1 MIKVTTANSAQQ
13 KTAKPKL
20 TPAARREAIIFYLTT
35 SPWTIG
41 FLLFTLIP
49 MGMSLYL
56 SFTSWKVLTPPQW
69 IGFDNYIRMFTNDPD
84 FYQSLKVTILYTITS
99 VPLQMVAGLFLAIL
113 LNEAT
118 RAVGFFRTAFY
129 IPSVVASVASA
140 VLWTWIFNP
149 RFGPING
156 LLRTLHLGAPNWF
169 NDPNYAL
176 AALVIMSTWGL
187 GGQMLIFL
195 AGLKGIPK
203 SLYEAAEVDGAG
215 RLVRFVRIT
224 LPMLSP
230 TIFFNLVMA
239 MIGAFQTF
247 DAAFVISTAHAGQL
261 GSPLKSTLFYLL
273 HLYQE
278 GFTFLNMGYAS
289 ALAWMLFIVIL
300 AVTLV
305 INRTSKSW
313 VFYSGE
319 SE

>member
-1 MIKVTTANSAQQ
+1 MIRVTTANSPQ
-13 KTAKPKL
+13 PKARTRM
-20 TPAARREAIIFYLTT
+20 TPAARREAAVFYLTI
-35 SPWTIG
+35 SPWVFG
-41 FLLFTLIP
+41 FLFFTVIP
-49 MGMSLYL
+49 MAISLYL

-69 IGFDNYIRMFTNDPD
+69 IGLDNYIRMFTNDPD

-99 VPLQMVAGLFLAIL
+99 VPLQLLVALFLAVL

-118 RAVGFFRTAFY
+118 HAVSFFRTAFY
-129 IPSVVASVASA
+129 IPSIVASVASA

-156 LLRTLHLGAPNWF
+156 LLRSLGLFAPAWF

-176 AALVIMSTWGL
+176 PALIIMSTWSV

-195 AGLKGIPK
+195 AGLKGVPS

-215 RLVRFVRIT
+215 HLTRFLRIT

-230 TIFFNLVMA
+230 TIFFNLVMS

-247 DAAFVISTAHAGQL
+247 DSAFVISTAHAGQI

-273 HLYQE
+273 HLYRE

-289 ALAWMLFIVIL
+289 ALAWVLFIIIL
-300 AVTLV
+300 AVTIV
-305 INRTSKSW
+305 INRSSKRW
-313 VFYSGE
+313 VFYTGE
-319 SE
+319 SD

>member
-1 MIKVTTANSAQQ
+1 MIKVTTDNSPKQ
-13 KTAKPKL
+13 KKRDRM
-20 TPAARREAIIFYLTT
+20 TPAARREAAIFYLTT
-35 SPWTIG
+35 SPWVIG
-41 FLLFTLIP
+41 FLLFTVIP

-56 SFTSWKVLTPPQW
+56 SFTSWKVLSPPQW
-69 IGFDNYIRMFTNDPD
+69 IGLQNYITMFTNDPD
-84 FYQSLKVTILYTITS
+84 FYQSLKVTVLYAITS
-99 VPLQMVAGLFLAIL
+99 VPLQMLVALFLAIL

-118 RAVGFFRTAFY
+118 HAVGFFRTAFY
-129 IPSVVASVASA
+129 IPSIVASVASA

-156 LLRTLHLGAPNWF
+156 LLRSLGMGTPQWF

-176 AALVIMSTWGL
+176 AALVIMSTWGV

-195 AGLKGIPK
+195 AGLKGLPK

-215 RLVRFVRIT
+215 RLTRFLRIT

-230 TIFFNLVMA
+230 TIFFNLIMS

-247 DAAFVISTAHAGQL
+247 DSAFVISTAHAGQI
-261 GSPLKSTLFYLL
+261 GAPLKSTLFYLL

-278 GFTFLNMGYAS
+278 GFTYINMGYAS
-289 ALAWMLFIVIL
+289 ALAWVLFVVIL
-300 AVTLV
+300 CVTLV
-305 INRTSKSW
+305 VNRTSQRW

-319 SE
+319 ND

>member
-1 MIKVTTANSAQQ
+1 MFKVTTNNTPKQ
-13 KTAKPKL
+13 KTKERM
-20 TPAARREAIIFYLTT
+20 TPSARREAIIFYLTT
-35 SPWTIG
+35 SPWIIG
-41 FLLFTLIP
+41 FLLFTVIP

-56 SFTSWKVLTPPQW
+56 SFTSWKVLSPPVW
-69 IGFDNYIRMFTNDPD
+69 IGVQNYVTMFTNDPD
-84 FYQSLKVTILYTITS
+84 FYQSLKVTVLFAVTS
-99 VPLQMVAGLFLAIL
+99 VPLQMLVALSLAIL

-129 IPSVVASVASA
+129 IPSIVASVASA

-156 LLRTLHLGAPNWF
+156 LLRTLGMGTPQWL

-176 AALVIMSTWGL
+176 AALVIMSTWGV

-195 AGLKGIPK
+195 AGLKGMPK

-215 RLVRFVRIT
+215 RLTRFLRIT

-230 TIFFNLVMA
+230 TIFFNLVMSL
-239 MIGAFQTF
+239 IGAFQTF
-247 DAAFVISTAHAGQL
+247 DSAFVISTARAGQI
-261 GSPLKSTLFYLL
+261 GAPLKSTLFYLL

-278 GFTFLNMGYAS
+278 GFTYLNMGYAS
-289 ALAWMLFIVIL
+289 ALAWVLFVVIL
-300 AVTLV
+300 CVTLV
-305 INRTSKSW
+305 VNRTSKRW

-319 SE
+319 ND

>member
-1 MIKVTTANSAQQ
+1 MIRVTTANTVKQ
-13 KTAKPKL
+13 KSQSRM
-20 TPAARREAIIFYLTT
+20 TPAARREAAIFYLTT

-41 FLLFTLIP
+41 FLLFTVIP
-49 MGMSLYL
+49 MAMSLYL
-56 SFTSWKVLTPPQW
+56 SFTSWKVLSPPQW
-69 IGFDNYIRMFTNDPD
+69 IGFDNFVRMFTNDPD

-99 VPLQMVAGLFLAIL
+99 VPLQMLVALFLAIL

-118 RAVGFFRTAFY
+118 RAVGLFRTAFY
-129 IPSVVASVASA
+129 IPSIVASVASA

-149 RFGPING
+149 RFGPVNG
-156 LLRTLHLGAPNWF
+156 VLRTLGMGTPQWF

-176 AALVIMSTWGL
+176 AALVIMSTWGV

-195 AGLKGIPK
+195 AGLKGLPR

-215 RLVRFVRIT
+215 RLTRFLRIT

-230 TIFFNLVMA
+230 TIFFNLVMS

-247 DAAFVISTAHAGQL
+247 DSAYVISTAHAGQI
-261 GSPLKSTLFYLL
+261 GAPLKSTLFYLL
-273 HLYQE
+273 HLYDE
-278 GFTFLNMGYAS
+278 GFSLLNMGYAS
-289 ALAWMLFIVIL
+289 ALAWVLFIVIL

-305 INRTSKSW
+305 INRSSKSW

-319 SE
+319 ND

>member
-1 MIKVTTANSAQQ
+1 M
-13 KTAKPKL
+13 
-20 TPAARREAIIFYLTT
+20 TPAARREALIFYLVT

-41 FLLFTLIP
+41 FLIFTVIP
-49 MGMSLYL
+49 MVMSLYL
-56 SFTSWKVLTPPQW
+56 SFTNWNVLSPPQW
-69 IGFDNYIRMFTNDPD
+69 IGLQNYVRMFTNDPD
-84 FYQSLKVTILYTITS
+84 FYQSLKVTTLYTITS
-99 VPLQMVAGLFLAIL
+99 VPLQMIIALFLAIL

-129 IPSVVASVASA
+129 IPSIVASVASA

-149 RFGPING
+149 RFGPLNG
-156 LLRTLHLGAPNWF
+156 LLRTLHLGAPNWL

-176 AALVIMSTWGL
+176 AALVIMSTWGV

-195 AGLKGIPK
+195 AGLKGVPK
-203 SLYEAAEVDGAG
+203 SLYEAAEVDGAN
-215 RLVRFVRIT
+215 RWTRFRRIT

-230 TIFFNLVMA
+230 TIFFNLIMS

-247 DAAFVISTAHAGQL
+247 DAAFVISTAHSGQI

-278 GFTFLNMGYAS
+278 GFSYLNMGYAS
-289 ALAWMLFIVIL
+289 ALAWVLFIVIL
-300 AVTLV
+300 AVTLF
-305 INRTSKSW
+305 INRTSKRW

>member
-1 MIKVTTANSAQQ
+1 MATA
-13 KTAKPKL
+13 TAVGNPQPKSRIPL
-20 TPAARREAIIFYLTT
+20 TPAARREAAIFYVTV
-35 SPWTIG
+35 SPWVIG
-41 FLLFTLIP
+41 FLLFTVIP
-49 MGMSLYL
+49 MALSLYL
-56 SFTSWKVLTPPQW
+56 SFTQWNVLKAPVW
-69 IGFDNYIRMFTNDPD
+69 IGFDNYVQMFTKDPL
-84 FYQSLKVTILYTITS
+84 FYQSLKVTIIFTVVS
-99 VPLQMVAGLFLAIL
+99 VPLQIIIALFLAVL

-118 RAVGFFRTAFY
+118 YAVGFFRTAFY
-129 IPSVVASVASA
+129 IPSIVASVASA

-156 LLRTLHLGAPNWF
+156 LLRTLGMGTPQWL
-169 NDPNYAL
+169 NDPAYAL
-176 AALVIMSTWGL
+176 IALIIMSAWGI

-215 RLVRFVRIT
+215 RLTRFLRIT

-230 TIFFNLVMA
+230 SIFFNLIMT

-247 DAAFVISTAHAGQL
+247 DAAFVISTARAGQI
-261 GSPLKSTLFYLL
+261 GAPLNSTLFYLL

-278 GFTFLNMGYAS
+278 GFSFLNMGYAS
-289 ALAWMLFIVIL
+289 ALAWVLFIIIV

-305 INRTSKSW
+305 INRSSKNW

-319 SE
+319 ND